1 MGVEY
6 VIPVVAGVCLSA
18 CTGFRAFLPPLLIGI
33 VYRFFPAWLH
43 IGSGLEFLATTPV
56 LAALAVATVVE
67 FLGDKIPAVDHL
79 LDLIELPVK
88 MALSAVLTTMIIPDG
103 DLKSV
108 FMMIALVLG
117 QGATVSM
124 HAGKAGMR
132 AVSTAATG
140 GIANPVISLI
150 EEIVVGVGTV
160 LSLVVPVLA
169 AIALAWMLWRTTRFL
184 FGNRGGN
191 EGKLAKTPP
200 SHAFYRLVKFI
211 GSVFFRIFN
220 RWTVTGLEHVPAK
233 PPYLVVANH
242 ASIYDGIILGSSL
255 PHPTYIMVKK
265 EAFDNPMTG
274 WFLRKACAFPV
285 DRSKPDPTT
294 IKTALRV
301 LADGHVLGIFPEGT
315 RNLRGLIRPFKP
327 GAIKFAIRQK
337 VPILPAYIAN
347 NHLLNPDGTTIPRPV
362 ALKIGF
368 GEPVDVPGMLQ
379 AGRTEQE
386 IQDLAYE
393 RVCAI
398 GEALMGHAVRD
409 DSAEELDSDS
419 AMQAESPK
427 ANGTAA

>member
-43 IGSGLEFLATTPV
+43 IGTGLGFLASTPV
-56 LAALAVATVVE
+56 LVALSVAAVVE

-79 LDLIELPVK
+79 LDMIELPVK
-88 MALSAVLTTMIIPDG
+88 MALSAVLTTMIIPEG
-103 DLKSV
+103 DLKSIV
-108 FMMIALVLG
+108 MMIALVLG

-124 HAGKAGMR
+124 HAGKAGLR

-140 GIANPVISLI
+140 GLANPVISLI

-169 AIALAWMLWRTTRFL
+169 VIAFAWVLCRTAKFL
-184 FGNRGGN
+184 FGTHGGN
-191 EGKLAKTPP
+191 EGKLAKTAP
-200 SHAFYRLVKFI
+200 SLAFYRFVRFV
-211 GSVFFRIFN
+211 GHVFFRLYN
-220 RWTVTGLEHVPAK
+220 RCVITGNEHVPAK
-233 PPYLVVANH
+233 SPYLVVANH
-242 ASIYDGIILGSSL
+242 SSILDGIILGSSL
-255 PHPTYIMVKK
+255 PHPTHIMVKK

-274 WFLRKACAFPV
+274 WFLRKALAFPV
-285 DRSKPDPTT
+285 DRAKPDPTT

-315 RNLRGLIRPFKP
+315 RNLRGLIRPFKS

-337 VPILPAYIAN
+337 VPILPAFIAN
-347 NHLLNPDGTTIPRPV
+347 NHLLNPNGVMIPRPV
-362 ALKIGF
+362 GLKVGF
-368 GEPVDVPGMLQ
+368 GEPVDVPGLLQ

-398 GEALMGHAVRD
+398 GEALMGYSVRD
-409 DSAEELDSDS
+409 DSAEEL
-419 AMQAESPK
+419 APELLPQADSPK